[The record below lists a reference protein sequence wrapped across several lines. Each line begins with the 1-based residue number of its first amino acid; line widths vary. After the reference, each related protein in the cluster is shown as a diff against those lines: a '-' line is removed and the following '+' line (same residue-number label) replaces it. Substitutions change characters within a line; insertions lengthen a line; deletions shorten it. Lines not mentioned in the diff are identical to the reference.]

1 MTKPIDLESARHIRD
16 ANETMGDI
24 VDMMNEMTQE
34 QLYALKRK
42 EVEELVKNDPTIT
55 LGEGPDQMDSN
66 YIDYVERNPK

>member
-1 MTKPIDLESARHIRD
+1 VTKPIDLESARHIRD